1 MPRLSDT
8 LLTACLSVAMPFRC
22 PVCGKPPFD
31 GSPGMFCAECLE
43 SLPFIAPPYCPG
55 CGGTMDGIL
64 DVCPKCLHQPPR
76 PWSQAFSLFDMEGN
90 ARLAVMMLKYRGRPE
105 FARSLGRLLG
115 PWQPGLSQ
123 PSLLQAHLL
132 RNVLLGHQESQPRG
146 GPPVSTCPTLS
157 ITGLGCQSVSC
168 GAICLEC
175 HSSILALV
183 AGPGQSSHGYPGH
196 SCPSEGS
203 LGWLYPRWAHALFTS
218 VCSGLSVRHGA
229 HFLAEMVPPSLGKGQ
244 ETWIAPSSYTGLM
257 LAFHCENVECRL
269 LPSLEN
275 EIGRAHV

>member
-1 MPRLSDT
+1 MPRLTDT

-31 GSPGMFCAECLE
+31 GSPGMFCAECLD

-115 PWQPGLSQ
+115 DKLKRELPCPVDMIVPVPLHWTRFVLRGFNQSDLICQGISAELGVPVVRALRRCKRTRQQARLSRRERILNLTGAF
-123 PSLLQAHLL
+123 SATGSTKCGKRAILVVDDVLTTGITLATAAS
-132 RNVLLGHQESQPRG
+132 VLLDAGASR
-146 GPPVSTCPTLS
+146 VFAA
-157 ITGLGCQSVSC
+157 SV
-168 GAICLEC
+168 A
-175 HSSILALV
+175 
-183 AGPGQSSHGYPGH
+183 
-196 SCPSEGS
+196 
-203 LGWLYPRWAHALFTS
+203 R
-218 VCSGLSVRHGA
+218 R
-229 HFLAEMVPPSLGKGQ
+229 
-244 ETWIAPSSYTGLM
+244 
-257 LAFHCENVECRL
+257 
-269 LPSLEN
+269 
-275 EIGRAHV
+275 

>member
-1 MPRLSDT
+1 MPRLTDS

-76 PWSQAFSLFDMEGN
+76 PWSRAVSLFDMEGN

-115 PWQPGLSQ
+115 DKLKRELPCPVDMIVPVPLHWTRFVRRGFNQADLICQGISAELGVPVVRALRRCKRTRQQARLSRRERILNLTGAF
-123 PSLLQAHLL
+123 SATDSTKCGKRAILVVDDVLTTGITLATAAS
-132 RNVLLGHQESQPRG
+132 VLLDAGASG
-146 GPPVSTCPTLS
+146 VFAA
-157 ITGLGCQSVSC
+157 SV
-168 GAICLEC
+168 A
-175 HSSILALV
+175 
-183 AGPGQSSHGYPGH
+183 
-196 SCPSEGS
+196 
-203 LGWLYPRWAHALFTS
+203 R
-218 VCSGLSVRHGA
+218 R
-229 HFLAEMVPPSLGKGQ
+229 
-244 ETWIAPSSYTGLM
+244 
-257 LAFHCENVECRL
+257 
-269 LPSLEN
+269 
-275 EIGRAHV
+275 